1 VRFPESGE
9 DADTLIRRIVA
20 AEAHPEEILV
30 VTSDK
35 ALYSWCK
42 TRGARAL
49 RAHEW
54 NALAGRP
61 ARSRSAAEKP
71 DRETDVEGW
80 LKAFGAGPRAMNEEE
95 EPVTERPTEAEF
107 APYFGRYVALVPEA
121 DIIAVLEQQ
130 GGEIVRLAGSVPAE
144 RESHRYAE
152 GKWTIREV
160 LGHLVDAERVFGYR
174 VFCISRGEQAP
185 RPSTRIATS
194 PKRAETRR
202 RSASWSTSSSWCAA
216 RISSC
221 CADFRPRSGFASGP
235 RAASP

>member
-1 VRFPESGE
+1 VPYLIDGNNILGTWRGASGSEDRRPEVLRRVSEFCRTQGARAVLAFDGEPFRNGMPRQDLGLVSVRFPESGE

-61 ARSRSAAEKP
+61 PRSRSPAEKP

-80 LKAFGAGPRAMNEEE
+80 LRAFGADPEGD
-95 EPVTERPTEAEF
+95 ERG
-107 APYFGRYVALVPEA
+107 GRT
-121 DIIAVLEQQ
+121 DD
-130 GGEIVRLAGSVPAE
+130 R
-144 RESHRYAE
+144 
-152 GKWTIREV
+152 KT
-160 LGHLVDAERVFGYR
+160 D
-174 VFCISRGEQAP
+174 
-185 RPSTRIATS
+185 
-194 PKRAETRR
+194 
-202 RSASWSTSSSWCAA
+202 
-216 RISSC
+216 
-221 CADFRPRSGFASGP
+221 
-235 RAASP
+235 